1 MSPSILRTFTL
12 QDPAGTYQILN
23 RLHNPD
29 VTFYFNFMI
38 IFRMYVRSILT
49 PVVHLTTIPVQE
61 FFSLIIIN
69 IAYYST
75 VIKSF
80 KNEAVHLM
88 TAIYKDDAI
97 QGNCMSKAEILTQL
111 KTAEEQ
117 ARGRRAKAEEEA
129 RQTIANARKEA
140 SAILENA
147 RVKAAAEAQSKID
160 KAAAEIS
167 TESKAMRAE
176 GEKSAA
182 ALKASAAK
190 NVSAAT
196 DSLIKE
202 FERYVDVR
210 ASQNG

>member
-1 MSPSILRTFTL
+1 MNLPAMQAKGSFSIF
-12 QDPAGTYQILN
+12 I
-23 RLHNPD
+23 
-29 VTFYFNFMI
+29 VI
-38 IFRMYVRSILT
+38 
-49 PVVHLTTIPVQE
+49 
-61 FFSLIIIN
+61 
-69 IAYYST
+69 IAYFSP

-80 KNEAVHLM
+80 KNEAVYLM

-117 ARGRRAKAEEEA
+117 AKGRRAKAEEEA
-129 RQTIANARKEA
+129 RQTIAAARKDA

-160 KAAAEIS
+160 KAAAEIGA
-167 TESKAMRAE
+167 ESKAMRTD

-182 ALKASAAK
+182 TLKASATK
-190 NVSAAT
+190 NVGAAT